1 MPEPGLSRREA
12 RVVRFIDRW
21 FATAPKVDGS
31 SFVTSGLGQPTMT
44 IQALAFRAER
54 IARLAKTR
62 GI

>member
-21 FATAPKVDGS
+21 FATAPKE
-31 SFVTSGLGQPTMT
+31 
-44 IQALAFRAER
+44 ARAFRAAER